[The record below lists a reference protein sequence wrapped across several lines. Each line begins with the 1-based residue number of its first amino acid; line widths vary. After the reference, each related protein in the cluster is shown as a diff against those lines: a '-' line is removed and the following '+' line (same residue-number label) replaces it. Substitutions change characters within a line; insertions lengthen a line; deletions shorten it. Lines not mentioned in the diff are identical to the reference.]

1 MDHSLFITKIFKLLQ
16 LKCFNGIVNGMSPN
30 ITNDLFE
37 QRTKDRYNLCHVND
51 FNIPHIR
58 TVYHDSE
65 SFSYLGP
72 KVWDIFLQGIKKTKS
87 LKSFEKLIKKCKALN
102 CPCRLCKT

>member
-1 MDHSLFITKIFKLLQ
+1 MSL
-16 LKCFNGIVNGMSPN
+16 N

-37 QRTKDRYNLCHVND
+37 QRTKNHYSLCHVND

-65 SFSYLGP
+65 SLSYLGP
-72 KVWDIFLQGIKKTKS
+72 KAWDIFLQRIKKTKS
-87 LKSFEKLIKKCKALN
+87 LKSFEESIKKCKALN
-102 CPCRLCKT
+102 CPCRLCET